1 MNFFL
6 VEWGRNMNPDDT
18 WVVYSTTED
27 DFVELE
33 RCSERLREMGIRADA
48 IGAMTL
54 HCHSCILSG
63 NCLVARENVFLG
75 ARTC

>member
-1 MNFFL
+1 MNQ
-6 VEWGRNMNPDDT
+6 DDT

-33 RCSERLREMGIRADA
+33 RCSEQLKEMGITADA
-48 IGAMTL
+48 ISTMAL
-54 HCHSCILSG
+54 RCHSCILSG
-63 NCLVARENVFLG
+63 HCLVSRENVFLG